1 MNRRPLYARPQ
12 HAAINQLCYE
22 RAHGPDEKLTYRQVW
37 LSRGIRVGPVR
48 DHVAVG
54 ARAGKQARR
63 REQAFEEFGH
73 RRSPFGWAPAKVSAA
88 RTRGYSPK
96 RLRRLAGAGAGVLL
110 PSWRFIRQQLVEL
123 LHDRGAPLIFV
134 NDGDAHALRALLVGA
149 VEVVEDEVYSA

>member
-48 DHVAVG
+48 DHVAVC